1 MYMQRMPAARIKSAS
16 WKGGWVLSESRIYN
30 LNWILKMV
38 NLSNYPQLGF
48 NFGQGILINPWNDEL
63 LLFLSS
69 YQTLIPN
76 LANIAK
82 FIVKPCKP
90 ASLPC

>member
-1 MYMQRMPAARIKSAS
+1 
-16 WKGGWVLSESRIYN
+16 
-30 LNWILKMV
+30 MV

-82 FIVKPCKP
+82 FIV
-90 ASLPC
+90 

>member
-1 MYMQRMPAARIKSAS
+1 MQAGKEVGYYQNQEYI
-16 WKGGWVLSESRIYN
+16 IY
-30 LNWILKMV
+30 LILKMV
-38 NLSNYPQLGF
+38 NLCNYPQLGF
-48 NFGQGILINPWNDEL
+48 NFGQGIVINPWNDEL

-82 FIVKPCKP
+82 FIV
-90 ASLPC
+90 